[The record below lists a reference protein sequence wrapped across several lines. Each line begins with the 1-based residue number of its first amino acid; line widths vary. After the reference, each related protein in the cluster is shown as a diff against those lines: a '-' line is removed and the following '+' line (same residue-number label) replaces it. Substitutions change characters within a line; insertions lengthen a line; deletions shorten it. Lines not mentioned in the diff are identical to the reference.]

1 MHLQCTS
8 LTNVLGRLYQST
20 NTASKLA
27 TFHSHARDDRHCW
40 CVLEVPNVLSTQPPG
55 GQLSTVDT
63 QQVPLMQGKGITKIR
78 ERTFEH
84 LADCAVLQKNS

>member
-27 TFHSHARDDRHCW
+27 TFHSHAGGDGHCW
-40 CVLEVPNVLSTQPPG
+40 CVLEVPNVLSAQPAG
-55 GQLSTVDT
+55 GQLSTVDS
-63 QQVPLMQGKGITKIR
+63 QQALLMQGKGITKIR

-84 LADCAVLQKNS
+84 LAD